1 MERTESRVELGV
13 KEPIVVKVVMLGK
26 STQELVRERGITLA
40 SLLAEQ
46 GVNGQMEARVNG
58 EVVKHSRRLAD
69 RDVILLVPKIRGGLR
84 A

>member
-13 KEPIVVKVVMLGK
+13 REPIVVKVVMLGK

-40 SLLAEQ
+40 NLLAEQ

-58 EVVKHSRRLAD
+58 EVVTHSRRLAD

-84 A
+84 

>member
-1 MERTESRVELGV
+1 MERTESRMELGIQ
-13 KEPIVVKVVMLGK
+13 EPIVVKVVMLGK

-40 SLLAEQ
+40 DLLAEQ

-84 A
+84 

>member
-1 MERTESRVELGV
+1 MQRTEQSTNLGV
-13 KEPIVVKVVMLGK
+13 REPIVVKLVMLGK

-40 SLLAEQ
+40 NLLAEQ

-58 EVVKHSRRLAD
+58 EVVTHSRRLAD

-84 A
+84 

>member
-1 MERTESRVELGV
+1 MERTESRVELGIR
-13 KEPIVVKVVMLGK
+13 EPIVVKVVMLGK

-40 SLLAEQ
+40 ALLAEQ

-84 A
+84 

>member
-1 MERTESRVELGV
+1 MQRTEQSTNLGV
-13 KEPIVVKVVMLGK
+13 REPIAVKLVMLGK

-40 SLLAEQ
+40 NLLAEQ

-58 EVVKHSRRLAD
+58 EVVTHSRRLAD

-84 A
+84 

>member
-13 KEPIVVKVVMLGK
+13 REPIVVKLVMLGK

-40 SLLAEQ
+40 NLLAEQ

-58 EVVKHSRRLAD
+58 EIVTHSRRLAD

-84 A
+84 

>member
-1 MERTESRVELGV
+1 MQRTEQSTNLGIQ
-13 KEPIVVKVVMLGK
+13 EPIVVKVVMLGK

-40 SLLAEQ
+40 NLLAEQ

-58 EVVKHSRRLAD
+58 EVVTHSRRLAD

-84 A
+84 

>member
-13 KEPIVVKVVMLGK
+13 REPIVVKLVMLGK
-26 STQELVRERGITLA
+26 STQELVRERGMTLA
-40 SLLAEQ
+40 GLLAEQ

-58 EVVKHSRRLAD
+58 EVVAHSRRLAD

-84 A
+84 

>member
-1 MERTESRVELGV
+1 MERTESRVELGIR
-13 KEPIVVKVVMLGK
+13 EPIVVKVVMLGK

-40 SLLAEQ
+40 DLLAEQ

-69 RDVILLVPKIRGGLR
+69 RDVVLLVPKIRGGLR
-84 A
+84 

>member
-1 MERTESRVELGV
+1 MQRAEQSTNLGIR
-13 KEPIVVKVVMLGK
+13 EPIVVKVVMLGK
-26 STQELVRERGITLA
+26 STQELVRERGLTLA
-40 SLLAEQ
+40 NLLAEQ

-58 EVVKHSRRLAD
+58 EVVTHSRRLAD